1 TKGCLIAN
9 FATVP
14 LFAGCPLL
22 GGTALPFDQK
32 CEFACDKETGHEYTI
47 RTLVEQHNIAEAY
60 TLKT

>member
-1 TKGCLIAN
+1 NMYGDEIYLCNKA
-9 FATVP
+9 
-14 LFAGCPLL
+14 
-22 GGTALPFDQK
+22 PFDQK

>member
-1 TKGCLIAN
+1 
-9 FATVP
+9 
-14 LFAGCPLL
+14 L
-22 GGTALPFDQK
+22 GGLCRTSSFTLPPFDQK

>member
-1 TKGCLIAN
+1 
-9 FATVP
+9 
-14 LFAGCPLL
+14 FAGCPLL

>member
-1 TKGCLIAN
+1 GALCISNLCATK
-9 FATVP
+9 P
-14 LFAGCPLL
+14 
-22 GGTALPFDQK
+22 QK

>member
-1 TKGCLIAN
+1 MKEVKVFVDWVAE
-9 FATVP
+9 

-22 GGTALPFDQK
+22 SGCSMSLDQK

-47 RTLVEQHNIAEAY
+47 RTLVEQHNIAEAR